1 MEQNAA
7 RNADLPGLALG
18 PCILEVW
25 CAFGRCAVK
34 KFGYRRLLQPEGSRS
49 LVSAAAGLY
58 VMRCISSGSSCELH
72 CLRVVSVLLA

>member
-1 MEQNAA
+1 
-7 RNADLPGLALG
+7 
-18 PCILEVW
+18 
-25 CAFGRCAVK
+25 VK